1 MKINFRVRIEIS
13 LRADIN
19 EREHISSPT
28 NEPARR
34 ALFGE
39 DKPSGLELMLSQ
51 KG

>member
-1 MKINFRVRIEIS
+1 MRTEIS
-13 LRADIN
+13 LRADTN
-19 EREHISSPT
+19 KREHINPPI
-28 NEPARR
+28 NEPARL